1 MTVLASKKVA
11 EHLSLLDIRGLA
23 QLVTE
28 ATVGVTGIVEGV
40 HHSVLSTMCIPS
52 SATAGQTCGITGLVY
67 KSIRHTT
74 QLVGK
79 SIDTA
84 LAILEPLFE
93 SVKYTNPETPQRE
106 ALLAII
112 NGVMGDYL
120 VVNNNPLAIP
130 MTLRYQGKAL
140 NLDSHSLPTIQ
151 EAKSKLLLLI
161 HGLCMNDLQW
171 HTQHKEQVVN
181 HGEALACALNYTPI
195 YLRYNS
201 GLHISQNGREL
212 SIHLEQLFRRWP
224 RPIEELIVVAYSMGG
239 LLIRSAFYYAKQENL
254 RWTNYLKSIVF
265 LGTPHHGSPLEK
277 AGNWIDTILG
287 STRYSAPFAKLGK
300 VRSAG
305 ITDLRYGYLLDEDWL
320 GYERFDC
327 KPDNRQFVPLP
338 EGIDCYTIAATIAD
352 KRNIMADCLIGDGLV
367 PLYSA
372 LGQHKDVK
380 RNLGFAKA
388 AQWIAYHTNHK
399 QLLSSPDVTRQMI
412 EWLMPVQV

>member
-1 MTVLASKKVA
+1 MTVLTPKKVA
-11 EHLSLLDIRGLA
+11 KHLSLLDIRGIA

-28 ATVGVTGIVEGV
+28 ATVGVTGIVEGT
-40 HHSVLSTMCIPS
+40 HHSVLSTIGIP
-52 SATAGQTCGITGLVY
+52 AGAIAGQTCGITGLVY

-79 SIDTA
+79 SIDTT

-93 SVKYTNPETPQRE
+93 SVKYTKPETPQRE
-106 ALLAII
+106 AFLAII
-112 NGVMGDYL
+112 NGVIGDYL
-120 VVNNNPLAIP
+120 VANNNPLAIP

-140 NLDSHSLPTIQ
+140 NLDSHSLPNIQ
-151 EAKSKLLLLI
+151 ETNGKVLLLI

-171 HTQHKEQVVN
+171 QTQHKEQAVN
-181 HGEALACALNYTPI
+181 HGEALACALNCIPI

-212 SIHLEQLFRRWP
+212 SIQLEQLFRQWP

-239 LLIRSAFYYAKQENL
+239 LLIRSAFHYAKQENL

-277 AGNWIDTILG
+277 VGNWIDTILE
-287 STRYSAPFAKLGK
+287 SNRYSAPFAKLGK

-338 EGIDCYTIAATIAD
+338 EGVACYTIAATITD

-372 LGQHKDVK
+372 LGQHNDVN
-380 RNLGFAKA
+380 RNLKFAKT
-388 AQWIAYHTNHK
+388 AQWIAYRTNHK
-399 QLLSSPDVTRQMI
+399 QLLSSPNVTQQMI
-412 EWLMPVQV
+412 KWLMPVQF